1 MLSKPASIDSTKPRR
16 VRGTTSGARSHA
28 DAAAG
33 PQPIVSGLWSA
44 VTKHGSSRSRVLASE
59 QPIEPSPRPKRS
71 HVQERVPVTD
81 SSPVSS
87 KPCVGIDVS
96 KDHLDIAR
104 SDQKAAWRNPNNP
117 AGIEKLVQEL
127 LDLAPQ
133 CIVVEST
140 GGLERPLIAALLEAE
155 LPVAL
160 VNPGNVRD
168 LARGLGILAK
178 TDSIDAHLLARFAQ
192 LASPRL
198 LEKRLAIQAEL
209 AALVVC
215 RRQLVKT
222 RTEQSN
228 RRQTT
233 SSKSALRAIDAV
245 MTTLDKQIA
254 KLDKQIADQ
263 IDSNDQWKQLSKNL
277 QTTPGVAQT
286 TAATFVA
293 QVPELGKLKNRQL
306 AALIGVA
313 PMNDDSGK
321 RQGKR
326 AIRGGREAVRSVLY
340 MATIAAIRCNPVIK
354 AFAQRLAGT
363 NPDKPAKPAKA
374 IIVACMHKLLTLFNV
389 MARENLTWDQLD
401 LVKNT

>member
-33 PQPIVSGLWSA
+33 PQPIVLGLLPA
-44 VTKHGSSRSRVLASE
+44 ATKQGSSRPRVFASE

-81 SSPVSS
+81 SSSVSS

-104 SDQKAAWRNPNNP
+104 SDQKATWRNPNNS
-117 AGIEKLVQEL
+117 AGIEKLVNEL
-127 LDLAPQ
+127 LAVTPQ

-140 GGLERPLIAALLEAE
+140 GGIERPLIAALLEAG

-168 LARGLGILAK
+168 LAKGLGILAK
-178 TDSIDAHLLARFAQ
+178 TDAIDAHLLARFAQ

-198 LEKRLAIQAEL
+198 LEKRLEIQAEL
-209 AALVVC
+209 AALVTC

-233 SSKSALRAIDAV
+233 SSKRALGAIDAV
-245 MTTLDKQIA
+245 IATLDKQIA
-254 KLDKQIADQ
+254 KLDQQIADQ
-263 IDSNDQWKQLSKNL
+263 IDSNDQWKKLSKNL

-286 TAATFVA
+286 AAATFVA
-293 QVPELGKLKNRQL
+293 QVPELGKLEHREM

-313 PMNDDSGK
+313 PFNRESGK
-321 RQGKR
+321 WQGKR

-340 MATIAAIRCNPVIK
+340 MVAIAAMRCNPVIK
-354 AFAQRLAGT
+354 TFADRLQAAG
-363 NPDKPAKPAKA
+363 KPAKVV
-374 IIVACMHKLLTLFNV
+374 IVACMHKLLTLLNV
-389 MARENLTWDQLD
+389 MARENLEWNQLN
-401 LVKNT
+401 LVKNA